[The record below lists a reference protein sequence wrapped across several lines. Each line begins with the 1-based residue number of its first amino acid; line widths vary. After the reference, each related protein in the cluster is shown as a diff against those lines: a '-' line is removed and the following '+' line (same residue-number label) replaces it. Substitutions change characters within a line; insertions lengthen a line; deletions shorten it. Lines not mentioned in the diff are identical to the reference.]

1 LKKLAVLFLCTLF
14 LYGCHADNT
23 AINYALSLRNQIIA
37 AERCTFDCKITA
49 DYSDR
54 LYTFSMNCCFDK
66 NGSMTFSVNEPE
78 SISGITGTVDSQGG
92 KLTFD
97 DQALFFQLLA
107 DGYISPVSAPWL
119 FMKTLRSGYIDS
131 STNNGNGLYISIDD
145 SFEENPLTIEV
156 WTDQQ
161 NNPIRAE
168 MLWNGR
174 RVLSLDVSNFS
185 CL

>member
-1 LKKLAVLFLCTLF
+1 MKKIALLMLCILFLC
-14 LYGCHADNT
+14 GCHSDDS
-23 AINYALSLRNQIIA
+23 AINSALSLRKQIISS
-37 AERCTFDCKITA
+37 EKCSFDCVITA

-54 LYTFSMNCCFDK
+54 IYFFSMNCSFDK
-66 NGSMTFSVNEPE
+66 NGSMIFSVIEPE
-78 SISGITGTVDSQGG
+78 SISGISGTVDTQGG

-107 DGYISPVSAPWL
+107 DGYLSPVSAPWL

-131 STNNGNGLYISIDD
+131 GTKQENGIYISIDD
-145 SFEENPLTIEV
+145 SYEENPLTVEI

-161 NNPIRAE
+161 NLPVRAE

-174 RVLSLDVSNFS
+174 RVLSLDVTNFS

>member
-1 LKKLAVLFLCTLF
+1 MKKLAFLMLCILF
-14 LYGCHADNT
+14 LYGCHADDT
-23 AINYALSLRNQIIA
+23 AINHALSLRKQIISA
-37 AERCTFDCKITA
+37 KTCTFDCKITA
-49 DYSDR
+49 DYSNR
-54 LYTFSMNCCFDK
+54 LYVFSMNCCFDK
-66 NGSMTFSVNEPE
+66 NGSMTFSVKEPE
-78 SISGITGTVDSQGG
+78 SISGITGIVDAQGG

-97 DQALFFQLLA
+97 DQALFFKLLA

-131 STNNGNGLYISIDD
+131 ASSDGNGFYISIDD
-145 SFEENPLTIEV
+145 SYEENPLTIEI

-161 NNPIRAE
+161 NFPIRAE
-168 MLWNGR
+168 MLWDGR